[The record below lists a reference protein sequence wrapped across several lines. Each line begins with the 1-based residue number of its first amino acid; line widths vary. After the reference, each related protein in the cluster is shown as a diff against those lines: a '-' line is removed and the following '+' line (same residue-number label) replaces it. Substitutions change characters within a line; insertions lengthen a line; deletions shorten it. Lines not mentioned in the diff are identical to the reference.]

1 MKLLPYIIFE
11 KIQGTGTVPIVSAIL
26 SLRICGMQWLSG
38 LLINS
43 ADELDRLQI
52 ALAAEAA
59 AQHEDAQ
66 FIRRRPCA
74 IVLRA
79 CAVSGHAGAAAL

>member
-1 MKLLPYIIFE
+1 MKLLPCILFE
-11 KIQGTGTVPIVSAIL
+11 KIQGNGTVPIVSAIL
-26 SLRICGMQWLSG
+26 SLRICRMQWLSG

-52 ALAAEAA
+52 ALAAAA

-66 FIRRRPCA
+66 FIRRRLCA
-74 IVLRA
+74 IVLPA
-79 CAVSGHAGAAAL
+79 CAVSRHAGAAAL